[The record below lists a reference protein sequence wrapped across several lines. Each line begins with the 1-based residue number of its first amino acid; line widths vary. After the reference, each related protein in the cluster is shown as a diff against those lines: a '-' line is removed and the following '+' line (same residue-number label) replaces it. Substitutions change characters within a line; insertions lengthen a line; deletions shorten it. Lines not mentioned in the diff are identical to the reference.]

1 MKRFLTTLL
10 LVVAAVGFALAQRT
24 VVGTVTGDGEALV
37 GASVSVK
44 GAAAGTRT
52 DINGKYS
59 LNVPAGSSVLVYTY
73 TGFETQEITLGAS
86 NVVDVVMA
94 GNAVVKEVVVT
105 AIGIQR
111 DKKAI
116 GYSATDIRSDQMTQK
131 AEVDPVRAL
140 TGKVAGVNITA
151 GGGAPGQSTKINIR
165 GNSSLTGNT
174 QPLFVVDGVPF
185 DNSVNASTSAASGS
199 QYSNRAFDIDPNN
212 IESLT
217 VLKGAAAAALYGSRA
232 TNGVIV
238 ITTKTGKTKPRK
250 GMELTFTQNNT
261 WEQVSGLPEYQTK
274 YGQGSNQL
282 YNGGFIGNW
291 GAPFAEYVDEL
302 NGRYGTSYSKT
313 IERYPD
319 GKPYP
324 DGYVKHPLVGIPFT
338 ENNGYRSLFPEL
350 LDANG
355 QPVPVKYQPY
365 DFLGDFFDTGFLNE
379 SALSMN
385 TGTEKTSLSATLSRM
400 TNSGIVPESKSGR
413 TNISVGGRAQLNN
426 GLVVSGNVNYVNT
439 TQANPPMGG
448 SLFGGNFGTAEGSI
462 FTRLYFLPRNYNLLE
477 YPFENP
483 VNGNNAFY
491 RALDNPLWLIKNS
504 RYTSDVNRAYGNLAL
519 SYDLTKWLN
528 LTARGGM
535 NAYTDDRNNY
545 TRPGGDSDPNG
556 EVWNN
561 KIKNQEIDM
570 NFLATAKTG
579 IGENFDL
586 TIVGGL
592 NLNER
597 KYSSLFILG
606 DDVISPGTYTLG
618 GTASQLVSSF
628 GDYRE
633 LQRLYGVFG
642 DIQMAF
648 KDYWFVGITGR
659 NDWASTLPLNDNSFF
674 YPSVNTALV
683 FTDALDI
690 RSNILSYGKI
700 RAAWSQVG
708 NQADVY
714 RTATAYRILTPF
726 TTAGGNVVKQA
737 PLFNRLGNAKLR
749 NELTTEIEFG
759 TDLRFFR
766 NRLGIDFTWFKRN
779 STDQITEAALPG
791 SSGFTSAIVNAGEIE
806 NKGIEL
812 GVNIDVLKSDRRLNW
827 NSNFNLT
834 AIKTLVVSA
843 GDGGDIF
850 VGGFSS
856 ALGVIHRT
864 GQPYGQI
871 YGTAIAK
878 TKEGN
883 YLIDKTQGLTIVTSE
898 SQIIGDPNPD
908 FILGWNNTFSWRGIS
923 LSALIDWRQGGDM
936 YLTTGG
942 SLLARGQLKSTEDR
956 EPLRIIPGVYGDVGT
971 EEPIRDENGNYIRN
985 TVPVTA
991 FDYYFSNG
999 FGPYGA
1005 DETNVFD
1012 ATVIRLREVALG
1024 YSIPESW
1031 LKKTALGS
1039 ARISVSGRNLWFR
1052 APNFPE
1058 GLNMDPEVL
1067 GETAES
1073 NVQGFE
1079 YGSAPSTRRI
1089 GVNFSVTF

>member
-1 MKRFLTTLL
+1 M
-10 LVVAAVGFALAQRT
+10 VVAAVGMAYAQRT
-24 VVGTVTGDGEALV
+24 VMGTVTGDGEALV
-37 GASVSVK
+37 GASVAVK
-44 GAAAGTRT
+44 GVAAGTRT
-52 DINGKYS
+52 DINGKYTLS
-59 LNVPAGSSVLVYTY
+59 LPAGSSVLVFTY
-73 TGFETQEITLGAS
+73 TGYESQEIPLGAS
-86 NVVDVVMA
+86 NVVDVTMS

-116 GYSATDIRSDQMTQK
+116 GYSATDIRSDQMVQK
-131 AEVDPVRAL
+131 AEVDPIRAL

-185 DNSVNASTSAASGS
+185 DNSVNASTGVNGSLGAANGS

-238 ITTKTGKTKPRK
+238 ITTKTGKSKPRK
-250 GMELTFTQNNT
+250 GMEITFTQNNT

-313 IERYPD
+313 IEKYPD
-319 GKPYP
+319 GTPYP

-338 ENNGYRSLFPEL
+338 VSNGYKDLFPQF
-350 LDANG
+350 LDAKG
-355 QPVPVKYQPY
+355 EPVPVKYQPY

-385 TGTEKTSLSATLSRM
+385 TGNEKNSISATLSRM
-400 TNSGIVPESKSGR
+400 TNSGIIPESKSGR
-413 TNISVGGRAQLNN
+413 TNISLGGRAALDN
-426 GLVVSGNVNYVNT
+426 GLIVSGNVNYVNT
-439 TQANPPMGG
+439 TQSNPPIGG
-448 SLFGGNFGTAEGSI
+448 SIFGGNFGTAEGSI

-483 VNGNNAFY
+483 VTGNNAFY

-535 NAYTDDRNNY
+535 NVYTDDRKNT

-556 EVWNN
+556 AVWHD
-561 KIKNQEIDM
+561 KIKNQEIDL
-570 NFLATAKTG
+570 NYLATVRTG
-579 IGENFDL
+579 IGENFSL
-586 TIVGGL
+586 TVVGGL

-597 KYSSLFILG
+597 KYSRLFSLG
-606 DDVISPGTYTLG
+606 DGVISPGTNVLN
-618 GTASQLVSSF
+618 GTASLLAN
-628 GDYRE
+628 DYSE
-633 LQRLYGVFG
+633 IQRLYGVFG
-642 DIQMAF
+642 DIQLAF

-659 NDWASTLPLNDNSFF
+659 NDWVSTLPVNDNAFF
-674 YPSVNTALV
+674 YPSVNTGFV
-683 FTDALDI
+683 FTDAFGI
-690 RSNILSYGKI
+690 RSNILSFGKI

-714 RTATAYRILTPF
+714 QTATNYRIITPF
-726 TTAGGNVVKQA
+726 TTAGGTVTNQA
-737 PLFNRLGNAKLR
+737 TLRDLLGNATLR

-759 TDLRFFR
+759 ADLRFFR

-779 STDQITEAALPG
+779 STDQITQAALPG
-791 SSGFTSAIVNAGEIE
+791 SSGFTQGIVNAGEIQ
-806 NKGIEL
+806 NKGVEL
-812 GVNIDVLKSDRRLNW
+812 GLNIDVFKSDRGINW
-827 NSNFNLT
+827 NSNINFT
-834 AIKTLVVSA
+834 AIESLVKSS

-850 VGGFSS
+850 IGGFNS
-856 ALGVIHRT
+856 ALGAIHRT
-864 GQPYGQI
+864 GLPYGQI
-871 YGTAIAK
+871 FGTAIAK
-878 TKEGN
+878 TDEGD
-883 YLIDKTQGLTIVTSE
+883 YLIDKTQGWTVITSE
-898 SQIIGDPNPD
+898 SQVIGDPNPD
-908 FILGWNNTFSWRGIS
+908 FILGWNNTISWRGIT
-923 LSALIDWRQGGDM
+923 LSALVDWKQGGDM

-942 SLLARGQLKSTEDR
+942 SLLSRGQLKSTEDR
-956 EPLRIIPGVYGDVGT
+956 EPLRVIPGVYGDVGT
-971 EEPIRDENGNYIRN
+971 ETAIRDENGNYIRN
-985 TVPVTA
+985 TVPITT
-991 FDYYFSNG
+991 FDYFFSNG

-1012 ATVIRLREVALG
+1012 ATVIRLREVSLG
-1024 YSIPESW
+1024 YALPKSW
-1031 LKKTALGS
+1031 LKRTAIGS
-1039 ARISVSGRNLWFR
+1039 ARVSVSGRNLWFR

-1058 GLNMDPEVL
+1058 GLNQDPEVL

-1089 GVNFSVTF
+1089 GVNFTVTF